1 MADRIEIQSHE
12 PAGSRWTAMIEA
24 TRAGGCGPPGFVSL
38 MLALCAL
45 VTCTEL
51 TDQDPARD
59 GLVLV
64 GLGIFLLVMAGN
76 FVWLISHLHRVARSG
91 AHEPLLEGAENPAEL
106 YRDDALQPIADRVCP
121 TVEELVGRAST
132 GAGVGSS

>member
-12 PAGSRWTAMIEA
+12 PAGSQWTAMIKA
-24 TRAGGCGPPGFVSL
+24 LRAGGSGPAGFVSL

-59 GLVLV
+59 GLVLA

-91 AHEPLLEGAENPAEL
+91 AGEPHLEGIVSPAERL
-106 YRDDALQPIADRVCP
+106 YRDVIDAAGFRIIGDAPPGDAASESDRGNV
-121 TVEELVGRAST
+121 
-132 GAGVGSS
+132 

>member
-24 TRAGGCGPPGFVSL
+24 LRTGGSGPAGFVSL

-59 GLVLV
+59 GLVLA
-64 GLGIFLLVMAGN
+64 GLSIFLLVMAGN
-76 FVWLISHLHRVARSG
+76 FVWLIGHLHWVARSG
-91 AHEPLLEGAENPAEL
+91 VSERHLEGIVNPAERL
-106 YRDDALQPIADRVCP
+106 YRDVIDAAGFRIIEDVPPGDAASESDR
-121 TVEELVGRAST
+121 
-132 GAGVGSS
+132 GSV